1 MNKLFSNNISLDQE
15 NHTYELKDNPDL
27 HFSSV
32 TEFIHQFFEKFD
44 QVGIAQKLINTHPKY
59 KNIPLFHGL
68 MHYRVQLS

>member
-59 KNIPLFHGL
+59 SGRTVDEVIKFNP
-68 MHYRVQLS
+68 YSC